1 MQKCFQIVG
10 YPNWWG
16 DRPRG
21 SGRKTKHPTGRGTAG
36 SGHRHGRGRP
46 RANVMQTQS
55 GQNGSASTVTE
66 GDRTGLLNLT
76 EEQWTVLLSMTN
88 TKKNQSERLTGKT
101 NIEWTIDSGASH
113 HMTGSL
119 DLLLDVHDDQPC
131 ALGLPNGDQ
140 TMATKEGTAKLG
152 GCLHLT
158 NVLYVPKLNYNLL
171 SVGKLLDDTINSIT
185 FTKKLCVIQD
195 PTSRMLIGVGK
206 QRDGIYFLRGVTHV
220 RANDVQ

>member
-10 YPNWWG
+10 YPDWWG
-16 DRPRG
+16 DRPRA
-21 SGRKTKHPTGRGTAG
+21 SGRRIERLPGRGTAG
-36 SGHRHGRGRP
+36 SGHGHGQP
-46 RANVMQTQS
+46 RANAMQTQS
-55 GQNGSASTVTE
+55 GQNGSAPTVTKR
-66 GDRTGLLNLT
+66 DHTGLPNLT
-76 EEQWTVLLSMTN
+76 EEQWTVLLSMIN

-101 NIEWTIDSGASH
+101 DIEWIIDSGASH

-119 DLLLDVHDDQPC
+119 DLLLDVHNVKPC
-131 ALGLPNGDQ
+131 VVGLPNGDQ